1 MIRMSLDTETVLPH
15 EVSPAA
21 VSLSEQSQ
29 LAKSRPLHAKN
40 GLQLPGNSHPA
51 PAGAQRIAKRR
62 YSMGVGFKGLAKRR
76 RRANSDSQSE
86 SVLPSNFLLGGNI
99 FDPLNLNSLL
109 DEDVNR
115 ATNQETPKCSPL
127 PLRGGDPVEILKRS
141 SSAALTVPLLTRE
154 GGVSA
159 SPLPC
164 ELNTAITCR
173 DDVAPPPIL
182 PRRHTHPLPGN
193 LGDGRQQRRRRT
205 TSIRSS
211 DCAAMATTATRA
223 QPTRFETPLVGG
235 AKAGSVPTCSHKVYR
250 LVLKVYRLVLKDYRL
265 VLKVKRL
272 VLKVYRLVLKAYRL
286 VLKVK
291 RLVLKVYRLVLKDY
305 RLVLKVKRLVLK
317 VYRLVLKDYRLVLKV
332 YRLVLKVYRL
342 VLKDYRLVL
351 KDYRLVLKVYRL
363 VLKEYRLV
371 LKEYRLVLKVY
382 RLVLKVYRLV
392 LKDYRLVLKD
402 YRLVLKVYR
411 LVLKE
416 YRLVLKEYRLV
427 LKEYRLVLKVYR
439 LVLKAYRLVLKA
451 HRLVLKVYRLVLKDY
466 RLVLKDYRL
475 VLKVYRLVLKEYRLV
490 LKEYRLVLKEYRLV
504 LKEYRLVL
512 KVYRLVLKAYRLV
525 LKVYRLVLKEYRL
538 VLKVYRLVL
547 KEYRLV
553 LKVYR
558 LVLKV
563 YRLVLKDYRLV
574 LKEYRLVLKVYRLV
588 LKVCGGAQSGS
599 VHPPQKKKKDKHR
612 YQHGNHSRYYG
623 YQGFYGDGCEG
634 HVGPQDDPRLRLLRS
649 DWFRDRTVLDIGC
662 GTGHMTLAVA
672 RRFNPAHILGV
683 ELNER
688 LVHAANQNI
697 RHFMSHDLV
706 LEERRRR
713 REEKMEDIEEVM
725 EASLLSLPPS
735 LPLSFRVSRG
745 PLSAPPLL
753 LPPSS
758 SSRFPHNVTFIQG
771 DYVSLQ
777 EVWPG
782 RGQYDVIMCLNVT
795 KWVQMH
801 SGEDV

>member
-29 LAKSRPLHAKN
+29 LAKSRALHAKN

-127 PLRGGDPVEILKRS
+127 PLRGGDPVEILVPRDITDPLNLKGGGRGGGPDTMGGGEGRGGGVPARLFS
-141 SSAALTVPLLTRE
+141 SSAALTVPLLTRG

-193 LGDGRQQRRRRT
+193 LGDGRQRRRRHT

-211 DCAAMATTATRA
+211 DCAATATTATRA

-235 AKAGSVPTCSHKVYR
+235 AKAGR
-250 LVLKVYRLVLKDYRL
+250 
-265 VLKVKRL
+265 
-272 VLKVYRLVLKAYRL
+272 
-286 VLKVK
+286 
-291 RLVLKVYRLVLKDY
+291 
-305 RLVLKVKRLVLK
+305 
-317 VYRLVLKDYRLVLKV
+317 
-332 YRLVLKVYRL
+332 
-342 VLKDYRLVL
+342 
-351 KDYRLVLKVYRL
+351 
-363 VLKEYRLV
+363 
-371 LKEYRLVLKVY
+371 
-382 RLVLKVYRLV
+382 
-392 LKDYRLVLKD
+392 
-402 YRLVLKVYR
+402 
-411 LVLKE
+411 
-416 YRLVLKEYRLV
+416 
-427 LKEYRLVLKVYR
+427 
-439 LVLKAYRLVLKA
+439 
-451 HRLVLKVYRLVLKDY
+451 
-466 RLVLKDYRL
+466 
-475 VLKVYRLVLKEYRLV
+475 
-490 LKEYRLVLKEYRLV
+490 
-504 LKEYRLVL
+504 
-512 KVYRLVLKAYRLV
+512 
-525 LKVYRLVLKEYRL
+525 
-538 VLKVYRLVL
+538 
-547 KEYRLV
+547 
-553 LKVYR
+553 
-558 LVLKV
+558 
-563 YRLVLKDYRLV
+563 
-574 LKEYRLVLKVYRLV
+574 
-588 LKVCGGAQSGS
+588 CGGAQSGS
-599 VHPPQKKKKDKHR
+599 THPPQKKKKDKHR

-662 GTGHMTLAVA
+662 GTGHMALAVA

-683 ELNER
+683 ELKER

-697 RHFMSHDLV
+697 RHFM
-706 LEERRRR
+706 
-713 REEKMEDIEEVM
+713 
-725 EASLLSLPPS
+725 
-735 LPLSFRVSRG
+735 
-745 PLSAPPLL
+745 
-753 LPPSS
+753 
-758 SSRFPHNVTFIQG
+758 FPHNVTFVQG

-777 EVWPG
+777 EAWPG

-801 SGEDV
+801 SGDGGVATLFRRAYQSLAPGGLFILQPQPWSSYCRSKRASERTCDAFRTLRFRPEQFTWYLTEREGFSSYRTLTHTGDERPIYLFNKGPAHRK